1 MTSPDLRPGR
11 PIGVGAVGVSPG
23 AHDGLLVELP
33 PNAGFELLAFSDEG
47 LPEQGLGARPVQY
60 YPDYNMLLQDPH
72 VEVVLVDGPLELRR
86 DMAVRALNAG
96 RHVVLPLPFAETAL
110 GAERIMKTALSGQDL
125 VATADCWW
133 RDDEDL
139 LALRAALSAAD
150 AGPVQ
155 GLFYLTSIEPLPIVG
170 DVLPDLLLPQEEPDL
185 GDEEAI
191 EAGLLAEYGVETLD
205 QLHLIAGDYVKSVSA
220 HLLAPPAPGA
230 ASGAAEGFM
239 AYLSLRGGGWAIAQA
254 TTHQA
259 PDLPRWAVYTPR
271 ATVTARGGVATVTTA
286 EGTETYTAPSRI
298 ESFWENLYAAVR
310 SGAELKCSP
319 VEIVRAMKLH
329 EAAIESLGEG
339 EPVTI

>member
-1 MTSPDLRPGR
+1 MTSPNSRQAR

-23 AHDGLLVELP
+23 SRDGLLAELP
-33 PNAGFELLAFSDEG
+33 QNAGFELVAFSDEG

-139 LALRAALSAAD
+139 LALRAALTAAD

-155 GLFYLTSIEPLPIVG
+155 GLFFFTSVEPPPLEEHALPE
-170 DVLPDLLLPQEEPDL
+170 LLLPQEEPDP
-185 GDEEAI
+185 GAEEEI
-191 EAGLLAEYGVETLD
+191 EVGLLAEHGVEMLD
-205 QLHLIAGDYVKSVSA
+205 QLHLVAGDYVKSVSA
-220 HLLAPPAPGA
+220 HLMAPPSPGA
-230 ASGAAEGFM
+230 ASGAAQGFM
-239 AYLSLRGGGWAIAQA
+239 TYLSLRGGGWAIGQA

-259 PDLPRWAVYTPR
+259 PDLPRWALYTPR
-271 ATVTARGGVATVTTA
+271 ATVTAKGGIATVTTV
-286 EGTETYTAPSRI
+286 EGVETYAAPTRV
-298 ESFWENLYAAVR
+298 ESFWENLHAAVR

-329 EAAIESLGEG
+329 EAAIESLGDG